1 MNREE
6 VLQILRTHQQELKD
20 LGVRS
25 LELFGSVARNEAR
38 PDSDVDCLAE
48 FSRPFGLIQFSKVQR
63 YLEEILDCSVDL
75 GTKNMLKENIRDCI
89 LAEVIYVF

>member
-1 MNREE
+1 
-6 VLQILRTHQQELKD
+6 
-20 LGVRS
+20 
-25 LELFGSVARNEAR
+25 
-38 PDSDVDCLAE
+38 VDCLAE